1 MNGAAAQTKAEVA
14 LTEVGARLP
23 AVLDRLRQTALAIHR
38 DASSLE
44 ELNERVA
51 SGAADQSDAVARTA
65 SAVEALSEKI
75 DRISQ
80 NSEEA
85 ALACERARNE
95 ARQGL
100 GEVHGVIEGMDRL
113 LARIE
118 ANGRKAK
125 RLGDRSNEIEIIVE
139 LIRGISNR
147 TDMLALNATI
157 ESVRAG
163 EHGRGFAVV
172 ADEIRKLAERT
183 ATATREIGTIVEAI
197 QADTHESLIGLNEE
211 QAAMRH
217 ESDRVRQT
225 GKALERI
232 SQVAEHSARL
242 VEGIS
247 RSTNDQ
253 VIATQDLVRAMQRI
267 SEVTHQTLEQ
277 TTLSRGSLK
286 VLVQSCEPWQRV
298 ATAPQETD
306 PPSAREH
313 RPEREPNESSRPVIQ
328 SSPRSRPGGKRAC
341 AMTSAMPSSAPAPT
355 SLADRFGELAEL
367 FQAVVEASDPPRRL
381 GEIRLLVADLQ
392 AEAESQGMQPSSRA
406 LARIGLVTEVW
417 ECLLG
422 DPASSAGEVG
432 AFCLEAATKL
442 AQALRSG
449 EDGHEIAQW
458 IREQSASQ
466 WGEYLDLLDTPAAPE
481 PDDSPP
487 EEELPVPDDSPAIDA
502 QTLLRLFTGAAP
514 EGTTRAEG
522 SGPAQT
528 PRASPAVPSLPSRR
542 G

>member
-1 MNGAAAQTKAEVA
+1 MTFHPRSILGGALTGLLGGAASCGLIAGMGLAAGTVPAVLAAAVAGACGALLLTRMNLGQAAAILESLAEDEPVAEEHPGPLHRLGHGAFDASAAKLRDVLDRARQLQAELARAERTAKVFWASMNGAGAQTKGELA

-23 AVLDRLRQTALAIHR
+23 AVLDRLRQTAIAIHR

-51 SGAADQSDAVARTA
+51 SGAADQSEAVARTA

-85 ALACERARNE
+85 AQACERARNE

-298 ATAPQETD
+298 ANAPQETD
-306 PPSAREH
+306 PPPAREF
-313 RPEREPNESSRPVIQ
+313 RPERERMKGPAPL
-328 SSPRSRPGGKRAC
+328 SSPHRARGL
-341 AMTSAMPSSAPAPT
+341 AASEPA
-355 SLADRFGELAEL
+355 R
-367 FQAVVEASDPPRRL
+367 
-381 GEIRLLVADLQ
+381 
-392 AEAESQGMQPSSRA
+392 
-406 LARIGLVTEVW
+406 
-417 ECLLG
+417 
-422 DPASSAGEVG
+422 
-432 AFCLEAATKL
+432 
-442 AQALRSG
+442 
-449 EDGHEIAQW
+449 
-458 IREQSASQ
+458 
-466 WGEYLDLLDTPAAPE
+466 
-481 PDDSPP
+481 
-487 EEELPVPDDSPAIDA
+487 
-502 QTLLRLFTGAAP
+502 
-514 EGTTRAEG
+514 
-522 SGPAQT
+522 
-528 PRASPAVPSLPSRR
+528 
-542 G
+542 

>member
-1 MNGAAAQTKAEVA
+1 MTLHPRSILWGTLTGLLGGAASCGLIVGLGPAAGTVPAVLAASVAGACGALLLTRASIGQATTILESLAEDDPVAEDHTGPRIRLDHGEFDAGAARLRGVLNRARLLQAELAKAERTAKLFWVSMNGATAQTKGEVA
-14 LTEVGARLP
+14 LSEVGARLP
-23 AVLDRLRQTALAIHR
+23 AVFDRLRQTALAIHR
-38 DASSLE
+38 GASSLE

-286 VLVQSCEPWQRV
+286 VLVQSCEPWQCV
-298 ATAPQETD
+298 ANAPQETD
-306 PPSAREH
+306 PPSAREL
-313 RPEREPNESSRPVIQ
+313 RPEREPMKTPAPL
-328 SSPRSRPGGKRAC
+328 SSPHRA
-341 AMTSAMPSSAPAPT
+341 
-355 SLADRFGELAEL
+355 RG
-367 FQAVVEASDPPRRL
+367 
-381 GEIRLLVADLQ
+381 LVAS
-392 AEAESQGMQPSSRA
+392 EP
-406 LARIGLVTEVW
+406 AR
-417 ECLLG
+417 
-422 DPASSAGEVG
+422 
-432 AFCLEAATKL
+432 
-442 AQALRSG
+442 
-449 EDGHEIAQW
+449 
-458 IREQSASQ
+458 
-466 WGEYLDLLDTPAAPE
+466 
-481 PDDSPP
+481 
-487 EEELPVPDDSPAIDA
+487 
-502 QTLLRLFTGAAP
+502 
-514 EGTTRAEG
+514 
-522 SGPAQT
+522 
-528 PRASPAVPSLPSRR
+528 
-542 G
+542 

>member
-1 MNGAAAQTKAEVA
+1 LTGFLGGAASCGLIAGLGPATGNVPAVLAATGAVACGALLISRANMGKAAAILASLAEDDPAAEEHPGPLVCLGHGEFDASTARLRAILDRARQLQAELAKAERTAKVFWASMNGAAAQTKGEVNV
-14 LTEVGARLP
+14 TEVGARLP

-85 ALACERARNE
+85 AQACERARNE

-125 RLGDRSNEIEIIVE
+125 RLGDRSSEIEIIVE

-197 QADTHESLIGLNEE
+197 QADTHESVLGLNEE
-211 QAAMRH
+211 QAAMKH

-298 ATAPQETD
+298 ATASQETD
-306 PPSAREH
+306 PPVARER
-313 RPEREPNESSRPVIQ
+313 RPEGAPNRAAVPV
-328 SSPRSRPGGKRAC
+328 SSPHRVRG
-341 AMTSAMPSSAPAPT
+341 
-355 SLADRFGELAEL
+355 LA
-367 FQAVVEASDPPRRL
+367 AS
-381 GEIRLLVADLQ
+381 ET
-392 AEAESQGMQPSSRA
+392 
-406 LARIGLVTEVW
+406 AR
-417 ECLLG
+417 
-422 DPASSAGEVG
+422 
-432 AFCLEAATKL
+432 
-442 AQALRSG
+442 
-449 EDGHEIAQW
+449 
-458 IREQSASQ
+458 
-466 WGEYLDLLDTPAAPE
+466 
-481 PDDSPP
+481 
-487 EEELPVPDDSPAIDA
+487 
-502 QTLLRLFTGAAP
+502 
-514 EGTTRAEG
+514 
-522 SGPAQT
+522 
-528 PRASPAVPSLPSRR
+528 
-542 G
+542 

>member
-1 MNGAAAQTKAEVA
+1 MTLHPRSILWGALTGLLGGAASCGLIAVLGPAAGTVPAVLAATFAGACGALLLTRANIGQAAAILDSLAEDDPVTEDHPGPLVRLGHGEFDAGAARLRGVLERARQLQDELAKAERTAKVFWASMNGAAAQTKGEVA

-95 ARQGL
+95 ARHGL

-298 ATAPQETD
+298 AIAPQETD
-306 PPSAREH
+306 LLSARER
-313 RPEREPNESSRPVIQ
+313 RPERETMKAATPL
-328 SSPRSRPGGKRAC
+328 SSPHRARGL
-341 AMTSAMPSSAPAPT
+341 AASEPA
-355 SLADRFGELAEL
+355 R
-367 FQAVVEASDPPRRL
+367 
-381 GEIRLLVADLQ
+381 
-392 AEAESQGMQPSSRA
+392 
-406 LARIGLVTEVW
+406 
-417 ECLLG
+417 
-422 DPASSAGEVG
+422 
-432 AFCLEAATKL
+432 
-442 AQALRSG
+442 
-449 EDGHEIAQW
+449 
-458 IREQSASQ
+458 
-466 WGEYLDLLDTPAAPE
+466 
-481 PDDSPP
+481 
-487 EEELPVPDDSPAIDA
+487 
-502 QTLLRLFTGAAP
+502 
-514 EGTTRAEG
+514 
-522 SGPAQT
+522 
-528 PRASPAVPSLPSRR
+528 
-542 G
+542 

>member
-1 MNGAAAQTKAEVA
+1 MRLHPRSILLGALTGLLGGAASCGLIAGIGLPAGTLPAVLAAAVAGACGAWLLTTGNFAQAAAILKSLAADDPADEEHSDQLVPLGHGEFDAGVARLRSILDRARQLKTDLAKAERTANVFWVSMNGAAAHSEGGGA
-14 LTEVGARLP
+14 LTEVGSRLP

-51 SGAADQSDAVARTA
+51 SGATDQSDAVARTA

-80 NSEEA
+80 HSEEA
-85 ALACERARNE
+85 AQACERARNE

-100 GEVHGVIEGMDRL
+100 GEVHSVIEGMDRL

-197 QADTHESLIGLNEE
+197 QADTHESLLGLNEE

-298 ATAPQETD
+298 ATASHDND
-306 PPSAREH
+306 PASARER
-313 RPEREPNESSRPVIQ
+313 RPERESMKATASL
-328 SSPRSRPGGKRAC
+328 SSPHRARG
-341 AMTSAMPSSAPAPT
+341 
-355 SLADRFGELAEL
+355 LA
-367 FQAVVEASDPPRRL
+367 AS
-381 GEIRLLVADLQ
+381 ET
-392 AEAESQGMQPSSRA
+392 
-406 LARIGLVTEVW
+406 AR
-417 ECLLG
+417 
-422 DPASSAGEVG
+422 
-432 AFCLEAATKL
+432 
-442 AQALRSG
+442 
-449 EDGHEIAQW
+449 
-458 IREQSASQ
+458 
-466 WGEYLDLLDTPAAPE
+466 
-481 PDDSPP
+481 
-487 EEELPVPDDSPAIDA
+487 
-502 QTLLRLFTGAAP
+502 
-514 EGTTRAEG
+514 
-522 SGPAQT
+522 
-528 PRASPAVPSLPSRR
+528 
-542 G
+542 